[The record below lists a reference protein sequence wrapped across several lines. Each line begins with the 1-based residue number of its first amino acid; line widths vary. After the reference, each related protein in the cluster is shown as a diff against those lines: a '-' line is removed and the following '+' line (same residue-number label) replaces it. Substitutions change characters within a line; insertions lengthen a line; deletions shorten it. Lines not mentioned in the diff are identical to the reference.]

1 MLPTKL
7 QPGGIVKEEELRRR
21 IDEMEALLKL
31 MEAKYEEMK
40 RDNEILRRAVEEL
53 KRENELLRGSSD
65 GRGGTEEKAP

>member
-1 MLPTKL
+1 
-7 QPGGIVKEEELRRR
+7 
-21 IDEMEALLKL
+21 MEALLKL